1 MMSVT
6 TFEVTPHFAY
16 WDCYW
21 GELMR
26 DGDPR
31 FPTIVYGF
39 DSVCEQ
45 NAGRRTEEVAIPA
58 VGACYGYVESG
69 EVTVRA
75 SDGGHHGMTLGPEM
89 FFSTANGARVRFA
102 VPGRIVVI
110 QAVGYRGFNLG
121 GGPIEERGRL
131 RYIDTCSDT
140 VLVASPLLG
149 DPCLNHLHFPTGVDQ
164 TEHTHPS
171 TRAGMI
177 ARGGGWCMTPSGRYA
192 LSPGRIFHIPR
203 DGRHRFATE
212 GGASMDVIAYHPDS
226 DFGPT
231 HEEHPMVNRTWVD
244 GRKIDNT
251 TGRHAEANVVPG
263 RAGVEVPAEYWPQPA
278 S

>member
-1 MMSVT
+1 MSPA

-16 WDCYW
+16 WDGYW
-21 GELMR
+21 GELFR

-31 FPTIVYGF
+31 FPTILYGF
-39 DSVCEQ
+39 DSVSAE
-45 NAGRRTEEVAIPA
+45 NAGRAGEVAIPP

-69 EVTVRA
+69 EVTVRTA
-75 SDGGHHGMTLGPEM
+75 EGPGRDQALAREM
-89 FFSTANGARVRFA
+89 FFSTANGAVLRFVA
-102 VPGRIVVI
+102 PGRVVVI
-110 QAVGYRGFNLG
+110 QAVGYRGINLG
-121 GGPIEERGRL
+121 GGPIEGLGRL

-149 DPCLNHLHFPTGVDQ
+149 DPCLNHLHFPVGVDQ

-171 TRAGMI
+171 TRAGII
-177 ARGGGWCMTPSGRYA
+177 ARGSGWCMTPAGRYE

-203 DGRHRFATE
+203 DGRHRFATD
-212 GGASMDVIAYHPDS
+212 GATSMDVIAYHPDS

-251 TGRHAEANVVPG
+251 AGRHAQARVVPG
-263 RAGVEVPAEYWPQPA
+263 RAGVEVPDAYWP
-278 S
+278 SR

>member
-1 MMSVT
+1 MST
-6 TFEVTPHFAY
+6 TTSEVTSHFAY
-16 WDCYW
+16 WDEYW
-21 GELMR
+21 GELLR
-26 DGDPR
+26 DDDPR
-31 FPTIVYGF
+31 FPSIVYGF
-39 DSVCEQ
+39 NSEVHADRA
-45 NAGRRTEEVAIPA
+45 AGEIEIPA
-58 VGACYGYVESG
+58 VGACYGFVQSG
-69 EVTVRA
+69 EIRLR
-75 SDGGHHGMTLGPEM
+75 SGDGSGRELGIGSEM
-89 FFSTANGARVRFA
+89 FFSTANGATLRFVR
-102 VPGRIVVI
+102 PGRAVVI
-110 QAVGYRGFNLG
+110 QAVGFRGLNLG

-177 ARGGGWCMTPSGRYA
+177 ARGGGWCITPDGRYA

-212 GGASMDVIAYHPDS
+212 NGESMDVIAYHPDS

-231 HEEHPMVNRTWVD
+231 HEVHPMVNRTWVG

-251 TGRHAEANVVPG
+251 TGRHARARVVRG
-263 RAGVEVPAEYWPQPA
+263 RDGVEVPDAYLPR
-278 S
+278 

>member
-1 MMSVT
+1 MSPA

-21 GELMR
+21 GELHR

-31 FPTIVYGF
+31 FPSIIYGF
-39 DSVCEQ
+39 DSVAPE
-45 NAGRRTEEVAIPA
+45 NAGRSREVAIPA

-69 EVTVRA
+69 EVVVRA
-75 SDGGHHGMTLGPEM
+75 ADGPGRDLTVGREM
-89 FFSTANGARVRFA
+89 FFSTANGAVLRFTA
-102 VPGRIVVI
+102 PGRVVVV

-149 DPCLNHLHFPTGVDQ
+149 DPCLNHLHFPEGVDQ

-177 ARGGGWCMTPSGRYA
+177 ARGSGWCMTPSGRYA

-203 DGRHRFATE
+203 DGRHRFATD
-212 GGASMDVIAYHPDS
+212 GTTSMDVIAYHPDS

-251 TGRHAEANVVPG
+251 AGRHVQARMVPG
-263 RAGVEVPAEYWPQPA
+263 RGGVEVPDAYRPGR
-278 S
+278 